1 MMDSI
6 LTSVKKL
13 LGVGEEYTHFDD
25 DIIMHIN
32 SVIFILT
39 QIGIGPDE
47 GFVISSKDQTWD
59 DFLQGR
65 INIESVKSYV
75 YLKVRLL
82 FDPPSNS
89 FLVEA
94 IERQISEYEWRLNIT
109 SS

>member
-39 QIGIGPDE
+39 QIGIGPTE
-47 GFVISSKDQTWD
+47 GFVITSKDQTWN

>member
-39 QIGIGPDE
+39 QIGIGPVE
-47 GFVISSKDQTWD
+47 GFAITSKDQTWD

-89 FLVEA
+89 FLVDA

>member
-39 QIGIGPDE
+39 QIGIGPIE
-47 GFVISSKDQTWD
+47 GFVITSKDQTWN

>member
-47 GFVISSKDQTWD
+47 GFAISSKDQTWD

>member
-47 GFVISSKDQTWD
+47 GFAITSKDQTWN

-82 FDPPSNS
+82 FDPPTNS

-94 IERQISEYEWRLNIT
+94 IERQISEYEWRLNII

>member
-1 MMDSI
+1 MH
-6 LTSVKKL
+6 L
-13 LGVGEEYTHFDD
+13 LLLY
-25 DIIMHIN
+25 IIMHIN

-47 GFVISSKDQTWD
+47 GFAITSKDQTWN

>member
-6 LTSVKKL
+6 LTSIKKL
-13 LGVGEEYTHFDD
+13 LGVGEEYTHFDA

-32 SVIFILT
+32 SVIFVLT
-39 QIGIGPDE
+39 QIGIGPVD
-47 GFVISSKDQTWD
+47 GFSITSKDQTWD

-82 FDPPSNS
+82 FDPPNNS

>member
-13 LGVGEEYTHFDD
+13 LGVGEEYTHFDA

-32 SVIFILT
+32 SVIFVLT
-39 QIGIGPDE
+39 QIGIGPVD
-47 GFVISSKDQTWD
+47 GFSITSKDQTWN

>member
-39 QIGIGPDE
+39 QIGIGPTE
-47 GFVISSKDQTWD
+47 GFVITSKDQTWN

-75 YLKVRLL
+75 YLKVRLYL
-82 FDPPSNS
+82 IL
-89 FLVEA
+89 LV
-94 IERQISEYEWRLNIT
+94 IRF
-109 SS
+109 

>member
-1 MMDSI
+1 MDSI

-25 DIIMHIN
+25 DIIMHIT

-47 GFVISSKDQTWD
+47 GFAITSKDQTWD
-59 DFLQGR
+59 DFLQGQ

>member
-13 LGVGEEYTHFDD
+13 LGVGEEYTHFDA

-47 GFVISSKDQTWD
+47 GFAITSKDQTWD

-65 INIESVKSYV
+65 INIESIKSYV

>member
-47 GFVISSKDQTWD
+47 GFAITSKDQTWN

>member
-39 QIGIGPDE
+39 QIGIGPVE
-47 GFVISSKDQTWD
+47 GFAITSKDQTWN

-109 SS
+109 SI

>member
-6 LTSVKKL
+6 LTSIKKL
-13 LGVGEEYTHFDD
+13 LGVGEEYTHFDA

-32 SVIFILT
+32 SVIFVLT
-39 QIGIGPDE
+39 QIGIGPVD
-47 GFVISSKDQTWD
+47 GFSITSKDQTWD

-82 FDPPSNS
+82 FDPPNNS

-94 IERQISEYEWRLNIT
+94 IERQISEHEWRLNIT
-109 SS
+109 SI

>member
-6 LTSVKKL
+6 LTSIKKL
-13 LGVGEEYTHFDD
+13 LGVGEEYTHFDA

-32 SVIFILT
+32 SVIFVLT
-39 QIGIGPDE
+39 QIGIGPVD
-47 GFVISSKDQTWD
+47 GFSITSKDQTWG

-82 FDPPSNS
+82 FDPPNNS

-109 SS
+109 SI

>member
-39 QIGIGPDE
+39 QIGIGPVE
-47 GFVISSKDQTWD
+47 GFAITSKDQTWN

>member
-25 DIIMHIN
+25 DIITHIN

-39 QIGIGPDE
+39 QIGIGPVE
-47 GFVISSKDQTWD
+47 GFAIISKDQTWN

>member
-47 GFVISSKDQTWD
+47 GFAITSKDQTWD